1 MQRLG
6 FMNRV
11 LLVFISLL
19 VSRYALAQDYV
30 ADADKLAAII
40 QQLPSYKDQIKGDQ
54 KRLFDAQIQQ
64 VKRDIMKAKDP
75 YSRFYALS
83 QLILPLRDNHLY
95 FSQTPP
101 VDITVPSL
109 KDTAFMNRYRGS
121 VWFKQALS
129 SKLNIDSISKA
140 LSATPADSV
149 EGIYHYG
156 DALSMA
162 LYRTTKRD
170 SLVGVITDSKIKTW
184 QPGQIAMVLKEY
196 QPKRFKAYTLHV
208 LQKTWG
214 LLLNEKL
221 MHGMLT
227 ESHWKKFKNQSDFVN
242 IQSTEPL
249 FKFKNIGPGIN
260 YLRLGSFATSNKSLA
275 NSTDFYNTIKDSL
288 TAPTLIVDLR
298 NNGGGGF
305 KSSGKFLKL
314 LEAYIRKGR
323 IYALINNR
331 TFSNAEQFAIKL
343 SQLKNVTLL
352 GEPTNGTLTYGN
364 NTGVTE
370 TLPSGEF
377 KLYITDMRDDGNY
390 LPFEGVGVKPNTL
403 LSAQS
408 DWILQT
414 IQLINKK

>member
-1 MQRLG
+1 
-6 FMNRV
+6 MNRV
-11 LLVFISLL
+11 LFVLISLL
-19 VSRYALAQDYV
+19 ISRYALAQDYV
-30 ADADKLAAII
+30 ADADKLAAIV

-54 KRLFDAQIQQ
+54 KHLFDAIKQKAKQ
-64 VKRDIMKAKDP
+64 DILKAKDP
-75 YSRFYALS
+75 YSRFYTLS

-95 FSQTPP
+95 FSQNPP
-101 VDITVPSL
+101 VDITIPSL

-129 SKLNIDSISKA
+129 SKLNVDSLSKA
-140 LSATPADSV
+140 LSVAPADSV

-170 SLVGVITDSKIKTW
+170 SLVGVITGSKIKTW

-196 QPKRFKAYTLHV
+196 KPNRFKAYTLHI

-227 ESHWKKFKNQSDFVN
+227 ESHWKKFKNQPDFVN

-249 FKFKNIGPGIN
+249 FKFKNIDSGIN

-275 NSTDFYNTIKDSL
+275 TSADFYNTIKDSL

-314 LEAYIRKGR
+314 LEGYTKRGR

-352 GEPTNGTLTYGN
+352 GETTNGTLAYGN

-390 LPFEGVGVKPNTL
+390 LPYEGVGVKPAIMLN
-403 LSAQS
+403 AKS
-408 DWILQT
+408 DWILQA
-414 IQLINKK
+414 IKIINKK